1 MRPAPMAELREQQF
15 ALARYVR
22 DPLRNAPPPGIEGRP
37 IEDRRVAIYRD
48 LFYNSIESL
57 LAGNFPV
64 IRKTLGDTRWHA
76 LVRAFYADHRCRT
89 PLFTEIGREF
99 IQFLEPREPHGP
111 EPHGVAPGPQADNPP
126 WLHELAHYE
135 WVELALQIADD
146 ELPPHDPGGDLLA
159 GKPVPSPLAWA
170 LAYCWPVSRIGPT
183 FQPELAPDAPTLLL
197 VRRDAAG
204 DVHFSGLSPLV
215 YRLLQLLDDDALD
228 SGLAALQALAAEA
241 GARDV
246 ASFVADGTAMLQR
259 LRGEGVLLGTRPA

>member
-37 IEDRRVAIYRD
+37 IEDRRIAIYRD

-99 IQFLEPREPHGP
+99 IQFLEQRDQG
-111 EPHGVAPGPQADNPP
+111 DSPP

-146 ELPPHDPGGDLLA
+146 ELPPHDPDGDLLHARAPACARTGMDGEA
-159 GKPVPSPLAWA
+159 GSATTSRAVPS
-170 LAYCWPVSRIGPT
+170 
-183 FQPELAPDAPTLLL
+183 
-197 VRRDAAG
+197 
-204 DVHFSGLSPLV
+204 
-215 YRLLQLLDDDALD
+215 
-228 SGLAALQALAAEA
+228 
-241 GARDV
+241 
-246 ASFVADGTAMLQR
+246 
-259 LRGEGVLLGTRPA
+259 

>member
-1 MRPAPMAELREQQF
+1 MDELREQEF
-15 ALARYVR
+15 TLARHVR
-22 DPLRNAPPPGIEGRP
+22 DPSGNAPPPGSEGRP
-37 IEDRRVAIYRD
+37 IEDRRIAIYRD

-64 IRKTLGDTRWHA
+64 IRKTLRDAQWHA

-99 IQFLEPREPHGP
+99 IQFLDQRD
-111 EPHGVAPGPQADNPP
+111 PGDSAP

-146 ELPPHDPGGDLLA
+146 DLPPHDPDGDLLA

-170 LAYCWPVSRIGPT
+170 LAYSWPVSRIGPE
-183 FQPELAPDAPTLLL
+183 FQPDLAPHAPTLLL

-204 DVHFSGLSPLV
+204 DVHFSELSPLV
-215 YRLLQLLDDDALD
+215 YRLLQLLDDEATT
-228 SGLAALQALAAEA
+228 SGQAALQALATEA
-241 GARDV
+241 GATDIP
-246 ASFVADGTAMLQR
+246 AFIGDGIAMLQR
-259 LRGEGVLLGTRPA
+259 LHGESVLLGTRPA